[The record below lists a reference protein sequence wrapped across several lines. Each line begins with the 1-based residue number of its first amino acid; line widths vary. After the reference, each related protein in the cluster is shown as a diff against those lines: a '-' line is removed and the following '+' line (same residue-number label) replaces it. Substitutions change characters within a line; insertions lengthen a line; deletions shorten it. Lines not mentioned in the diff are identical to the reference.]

1 MLLHS
6 LACSHPLIDGTKRLA
21 WPATFV
27 FLDINGSPPI
37 TSDDEVGELVMAV
50 AEGTLSDVDKV
61 AGRLAAGS

>member
-1 MLLHS
+1 
-6 LACSHPLIDGTKRLA
+6 
-21 WPATFV
+21 V